1 MWEYEAVNKLE
12 KEVNQA
18 TQETKVQR
26 SSWRE
31 SAKTIAI
38 TVVGG
43 VLAAY
48 TIKHLKKAKL
58 L

>member
-1 MWEYEAVNKLE
+1 MTIEDYK
-12 KEVNQA
+12 K
-18 TQETKVQR
+18 
-26 SSWRE
+26 
-31 SAKTIAI
+31 IAI

-48 TIKHLKKAKL
+48 TIKFLKGKKL

>member
-1 MWEYEAVNKLE
+1 MT
-12 KEVNQA
+12 KEDY
-18 TQETKVQR
+18 K
-26 SSWRE
+26 
-31 SAKTIAI
+31 KIAI

-48 TIKHLKKAKL
+48 TIKFLKGKQL

>member
-1 MWEYEAVNKLE
+1 MS
-12 KEVNQA
+12 KEDC
-18 TQETKVQR
+18 K
-26 SSWRE
+26 
-31 SAKTIAI
+31 KIAI

-48 TIKHLKKAKL
+48 TIKFLKGNKL

>member
-1 MWEYEAVNKLE
+1 M
-12 KEVNQA
+12 
-18 TQETKVQR
+18 TKADFK
-26 SSWRE
+26 S
-31 SAKTIAI
+31 IAL

-48 TIKHLKKAKL
+48 TIKFLKGNKL

>member
-1 MWEYEAVNKLE
+1 M
-12 KEVNQA
+12 
-18 TQETKVQR
+18 TKQDF
-26 SSWRE
+26 
-31 SAKTIAI
+31 KTIAI

>member
-1 MWEYEAVNKLE
+1 M
-12 KEVNQA
+12 
-18 TQETKVQR
+18 TKDDY
-26 SSWRE
+26 
-31 SAKTIAI
+31 KKIAI

-48 TIKHLKKAKL
+48 AIKYLQGHKL

>member
-1 MWEYEAVNKLE
+1 MT
-12 KEVNQA
+12 KEDY
-18 TQETKVQR
+18 K
-26 SSWRE
+26 
-31 SAKTIAI
+31 KIAM

-48 TIKHLKKAKL
+48 TIKYLRQSKL

>member
-1 MWEYEAVNKLE
+1 MT
-12 KEVNQA
+12 KEDY
-18 TQETKVQR
+18 K
-26 SSWRE
+26 
-31 SAKTIAI
+31 KIAI

-48 TIKHLKKAKL
+48 TIKYLRKSKL